1 VLATDLTVADFYLA
15 GHEKRVDMLKFHP
28 TVKDLLLTASSDM
41 TMRLWDFRKM
51 QEVQILEGFEEQ
63 VLGVAWSWAGD
74 LVLQSCKDGKIHL
87 YDARAKNT
95 PVRVRPLSR
104 SFLFFSYRLNIDN
117 KRPPEPITRRQR
129 ASACALSTSRLTL
142 SLPALTSIA
151 HSN

>member
-1 VLATDLTVADFYLA
+1 MLATDLTVADFYLA

-104 SFLFFSYRLNIDN
+104 SFLFSFVSFEY
-117 KRPPEPITRRQR
+117 
-129 ASACALSTSRLTL
+129 
-142 SLPALTSIA
+142 
-151 HSN
+151 